1 MFKFKLII
9 TAALS
14 VPLFLEITPF
24 EGDARKFKQWIKKK
38 DETFGVC
45 VRETGLHILRVKF
58 RKKTV

>member
-24 EGDARKFKQWIKKK
+24 EGDARKFKLDKKK
-38 DETFGVC
+38 DEKFGVC
-45 VRETGLHILRVKF
+45 VRETGLHILRVKV
-58 RKKTV
+58 RKKTI